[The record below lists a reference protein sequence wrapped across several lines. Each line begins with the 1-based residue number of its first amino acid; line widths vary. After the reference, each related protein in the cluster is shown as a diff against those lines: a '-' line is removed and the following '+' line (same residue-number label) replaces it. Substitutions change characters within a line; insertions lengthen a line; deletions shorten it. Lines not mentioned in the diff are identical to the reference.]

1 MDFLVETKE
10 SEAVA
15 KEALLLRIQHNA
27 MKAAPV
33 HPSLSKDPKVRVEWL
48 RVSKAVNSPDAK
60 FPSPVAD
67 KPAGL
72 SPVKYRGHEVEVR
85 VAVEEEA
92 VEEFLKAEG
101 EGEEVEEG
109 TSRQEGICRAC
120 GRRKEAG
127 ISESVEQEERERARK
142 WALFVWQHTLV
153 EWKRRSLLRVIGR
166 WHLAAGL
173 GVALAALDKVIKK
186 KKKEITKAE
195 AAKEEMQAQKK
206 ATKKAQTAEMM
217 ALESTL
223 TAELEAE
230 SEAALRPRI
239 ERVGLLLLISA
250 LAKDSDKQTILAV
263 ASWRIAC
270 RLDRA
275 A

>member
-1 MDFLVETKE
+1 MCTWPQQVAILDVLSEVSNEGAVRPRDILDFLVETKE

-92 VEEFLKAEG
+92 VEEFL
-101 EGEEVEEG
+101 
-109 TSRQEGICRAC
+109 
-120 GRRKEAG
+120 
-127 ISESVEQEERERARK
+127 
-142 WALFVWQHTLV
+142 
-153 EWKRRSLLRVIGR
+153 
-166 WHLAAGL
+166 
-173 GVALAALDKVIKK
+173 
-186 KKKEITKAE
+186 
-195 AAKEEMQAQKK
+195 QK
-206 ATKKAQTAEMM
+206 
-217 ALESTL
+217 
-223 TAELEAE
+223 
-230 SEAALRPRI
+230 
-239 ERVGLLLLISA
+239 
-250 LAKDSDKQTILAV
+250 
-263 ASWRIAC
+263 
-270 RLDRA
+270 
-275 A
+275 